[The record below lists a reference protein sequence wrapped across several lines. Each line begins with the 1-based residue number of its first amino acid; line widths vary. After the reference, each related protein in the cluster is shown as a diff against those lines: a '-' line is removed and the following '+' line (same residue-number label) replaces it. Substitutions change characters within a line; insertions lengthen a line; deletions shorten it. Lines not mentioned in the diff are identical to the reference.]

1 MVMNKISLQDA
12 GAGMS
17 KSNDQLKQTGY
28 LQQMGSLEDFS
39 IQQSD
44 QNSKAHFTFLPPQA
58 HQIKAKKQ

>member
-1 MVMNKISLQDA
+1 
-12 GAGMS
+12 MS